1 MELNGIPLHPL
12 VVHAAVVLV
21 PMAALASVAMVV
33 PKWRWLAR
41 WPALVLAVAAA
52 LAVQAATLSGVDL
65 HHSSGI
71 DTALI
76 RSHEEWGV
84 RLRLA
89 TWVFAVTTALAFWAL
104 PHVTRLVGDRDRAGR
119 VAVLEKPL
127 MVLLPVLAVVV
138 LVLVFVTGEAGARS
152 VWGGG

>member
-21 PMAALASVAMVV
+21 PLAALASVAMVV
-33 PKWRWLAR
+33 PRWRWLAR
-41 WPALVLAVAAA
+41 WPALVLAWAAA
-52 LAVQAATLSGVDL
+52 LTVQAATVSGVDL
-65 HHSSGI
+65 RDASGT
-71 DTALI
+71 DSALI
-76 RSHEEWGV
+76 ESHEEWGV

-89 TWVFAVTTALAFWAL
+89 TWVFAVLTGLAFWAL
-104 PHVTRLVGDRDRAGR
+104 PHVTRLAGDRDRAGR

-127 MVLLPVLAVVV
+127 TVLLPVLAVVV
-138 LVLVFVTGEAGARS
+138 LVLVFITGEAGARS